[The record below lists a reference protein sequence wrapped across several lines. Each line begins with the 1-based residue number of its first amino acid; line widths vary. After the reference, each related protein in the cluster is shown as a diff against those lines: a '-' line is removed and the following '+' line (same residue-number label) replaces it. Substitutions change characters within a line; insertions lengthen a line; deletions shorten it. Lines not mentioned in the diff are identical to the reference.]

1 MRNPFSVPDVHDPT
15 GPDVEAF
22 AERVPSADLDH
33 DENAMAWV
41 TIATEADGLDRK
53 SVV

>member
-22 AERVPSADLDH
+22 AERLPVTPLDG
-33 DENAMAWV
+33 DESP
-41 TIATEADGLDRK
+41 GLMMLT
-53 SVV
+53 